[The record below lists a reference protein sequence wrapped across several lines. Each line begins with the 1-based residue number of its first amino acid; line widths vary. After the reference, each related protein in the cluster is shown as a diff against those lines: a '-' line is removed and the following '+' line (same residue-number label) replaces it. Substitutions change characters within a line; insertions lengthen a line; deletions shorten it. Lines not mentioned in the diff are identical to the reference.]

1 MYKMTLTSNSL
12 AISAPPG
19 KRSLLTFL
27 RFPSLRGVLASE
39 AEIVEDSGFCVVL
52 SVLVRL
58 SGGLKLNKGKLN
70 KGKLN
75 KKTK

>member
-1 MYKMTLTSNSL
+1 
-12 AISAPPG
+12 
-19 KRSLLTFL
+19 
-27 RFPSLRGVLASE
+27 VLASE